1 MLDLTTLAQDAGPPI
16 YAGQVPLA
24 RRIRYLALRS
34 FRALPPGVR
43 RMLVRAGTTSYTVGC
58 LAVVVR
64 GRDVLLLE
72 QPHHVGLSLPGGLLG
87 RDETPS
93 QCLRREVREEL
104 GVDLRCNVEPDA
116 VVVDG
121 QARRVDLVFLVRD
134 EGLPFASASAEV
146 QKVHWLPPSSAVPG
160 SATADAL
167 RSVLGVDERP

>member
-43 RMLVRAGTTSYTVGC
+43 RMLVRSGTTSYTVGC

-64 GRDVLLLE
+64 GRNVLLLE

-93 QCLRREVREEL
+93 ECLRREVREEL

-160 SATADAL
+160 SAAANAL
-167 RSVLGVDERP
+167 RSALGVDGRT